1 MNEQNGIDDASEKPA
16 GEIPRVTPGAPNNI
30 YFMGTM
36 GAGKSTVGWIL
47 SRLIGYGFID
57 TDAEIEKR
65 TRKPVGRIF
74 AEDGEQY
81 FRDQERKLIA
91 DLSDIRSHVISLGGG
106 TVADDQCWESIQRLG
121 IGVWLNPPVDEVARR
136 LLSQPEIMVLR
147 PLIGDLVPENDEE
160 KNIRGKGAEKFK
172 TLCTRISAL
181 TGMRQPRYKQAKI
194 IVENGFETPE
204 DTAKLVFKML
214 SDKGVTSSSMQI
226 SSDLGS
232 LIRWK

>member
-1 MNEQNGIDDASEKPA
+1 M
-16 GEIPRVTPGAPNNI
+16 
-30 YFMGTM
+30 
-36 GAGKSTVGWIL
+36 L
-47 SRLIGYGFID
+47 
-57 TDAEIEKR
+57 
-65 TRKPVGRIF
+65 
-74 AEDGEQY
+74 
-81 FRDQERKLIA
+81 
-91 DLSDIRSHVISLGGG
+91 
-106 TVADDQCWESIQRLG
+106 
-121 IGVWLNPPVDEVARR
+121 
-136 LLSQPEIMVLR
+136 LR